1 MPAVLN
7 FKVHRNVAGSHFPFD
22 RLYVFREENLPL
34 VKASCP
40 INISFK
46 IGPKLK
52 KMLKQLQVASYTQN
66 TMGRVKTKSSLPL
79 GWVGKKVCAQAGVM
93 RRIGSQKDSEGLLGE
108 LVDYLE
114 GTGSDDWY
122 AMVPI
127 LGKSTK
133 NGVAPRYLVNKRWS
147 KLMDP
152 GIHDYQDRYNKI
164 QKQGIS
170 EIRTI
175 PDNAV
180 LKVIDEETSPPCL
193 KCERLMAHMAG
204 ECQLGGN
211 ICLETMSL
219 RDTGYFQE
227 VLADS
232 VKAKGLSLQQVIDMV
247 AKRNSGDPNGIQD
260 NNG

>member
-1 MPAVLN
+1 
-7 FKVHRNVAGSHFPFD
+7 
-22 RLYVFREENLPL
+22 
-34 VKASCP
+34 
-40 INISFK
+40 
-46 IGPKLK
+46 
-52 KMLKQLQVASYTQN
+52 
-66 TMGRVKTKSSLPL
+66 
-79 GWVGKKVCAQAGVM
+79 M